1 MSDRQRLLI
10 LTYIP
15 SPYQVELFNAIEQ
28 SQLFSLKV
36 AYLYGNSDTPIAK
49 LWRQSNLC
57 HDYIILD
64 DRIPNYQAIAEE
76 IKSTDLVIFSYY
88 QHPQVKK
95 LIELCSQ
102 INKAWCFWGERPGYS
117 RLGWLST
124 WYRQWKLAQLH
135 NTQVPIW
142 GMGNWAVQ
150 QYRREFGDRR
160 QYFNFPYFSDLS
172 RFQRSSSIEPNNAR
186 TRIFLYSG
194 ALIHRKGVDLL
205 ASAFSTLADE
215 FPDVHL
221 HLLGDGELKPYLA
234 LKIAKHQHRV
244 KFLGFQP
251 WDKLP
256 IYYQQAD
263 ILCVPSRHDGWA
275 LVIPEGL
282 ATGLPVIGTNR
293 TGAALELIKDRQN
306 GWLIPTGNL
315 QALYQ
320 AMKQAAMLSDLELAS
335 YSEAA
340 INSVS
345 QHSLADGVNRFAQAV
360 QGTLQTFN
368 SNDRVEVLS

>member
-1 MSDRQRLLI
+1 MLVKEKILI

-142 GMGNWAVQ
+142 GMGNWAVE
-150 QYRREFGDRR
+150 QYRREFGDLR

-172 RFQRSSSIEPNNAR
+172 RFQGSLSTKPAIDR
-186 TRIFLYSG
+186 TRVFLYSG

-205 ASAFSTLADE
+205 AAAFSLLADE
-215 FPDVHL
+215 FPDIQL
-221 HLLGDGELKPYLA
+221 HLLGDGELKSDLEQKLTKYR
-234 LKIAKHQHRV
+234 HRV
-244 KFLGFQP
+244 KFLGFQS
-251 WDKLP
+251 WEKLP

-275 LVIPEGL
+275 LVVPEGL
-282 ATGLPVIGTNR
+282 AAGLPVIGTNH

-306 GWLIPTGNL
+306 GWLIPTNNL

-320 AMKQAAMLSDLELAS
+320 AMKQAAMLSDGELAE

-345 QHSLADGVNRFAQAV
+345 QHSLANGVDRFFQAV
-360 QGTLQTFN
+360 CQTLQTFK
-368 SNDRVEVLS
+368 SNDLVEVL

>member
-1 MSDRQRLLI
+1 MSVKEKLLI

-15 SPYQVELFNAIEQ
+15 SPYQVELFNAIER
-28 SQLFSLKV
+28 SQLFSLKI
-36 AYLYGNSDTPIAK
+36 AYLYSQASTPIAQR
-49 LWRQSNLC
+49 WQQSNLC
-57 HDYIILD
+57 HDYLILD
-64 DRIPNYQAIAEE
+64 DRTANYQAIAEE
-76 IKSTDLVIFSYY
+76 IESTDLVIFSYY
-88 QHPQVKK
+88 QHPQVSK

-102 INKAWCFWGERPGYS
+102 IDKAWCFWGERPGYS

-124 WYRQWKLAQLH
+124 WYRQWKLARLH
-135 NTQVPIW
+135 RSQAPIW

-172 RFQRSSSIEPNNAR
+172 RFQKSLSSELTNDR

-205 ASAFSTLADE
+205 ASAFSSLAEKFTDI
-215 FPDVHL
+215 HL
-221 HLLGDGELKPYLA
+221 HLLGDGELKPYLEQK
-234 LKIAKHQHRV
+234 LDRYQHRV

-251 WDKLP
+251 WEELP

-275 LVIPEGL
+275 LVVPEGL
-282 ATGLPVIGTNR
+282 AAGLPVISTNH

-306 GWLIPTGNL
+306 GWLIPANNS

-320 AMKQAAMLSDLELAS
+320 AMKQAAILSDEELAG

-340 INSVS
+340 VNSVS
-345 QHSLADGVNRFAQAV
+345 QHSLVDGVNRFAAAV
-360 QGTLQTFN
+360 CGTLQTFK
-368 SNDRVEVLS
+368 SNHLVEV